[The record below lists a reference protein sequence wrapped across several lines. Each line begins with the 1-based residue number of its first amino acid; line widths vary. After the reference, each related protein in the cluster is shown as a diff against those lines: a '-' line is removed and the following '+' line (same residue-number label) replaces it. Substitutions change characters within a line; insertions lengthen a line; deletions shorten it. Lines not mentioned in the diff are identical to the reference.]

1 MDKVSFVTCPQCQG
15 EYYVERSDYLGKPDA
30 QCHCPFCAHEFPVSR
45 GNARPPV
52 VSETP
57 AH

>member
-1 MDKVSFVTCPQCQG
+1 VDKVSFVTCPECKG
-15 EYYVERSDYLGKPDA
+15 EYYVERSDYLGKPDGL
-30 QCHCPFCAHEFPVSR
+30 CHCPFCAHEFPISR

-52 VSETP
+52 VESA